1 MIPSGLAA
9 EYQHCSFQKV
19 WNGLEGDYVGFKT
32 TRVVTMKMC
41 SAYESSNGN
50 TKCSSGNDYYYMSM
64 DMGAYVNLRRTAI
77 EEKKEKYCDMCDEC
91 PDADEEERRRLD
103 DEALY
108 DATFCSACY
117 NTCAEDDEDEDDA
130 TAITWD
136 TLVNYIGDGEDA
148 SCNQLEP
155 LYATYDSEGEEINY
169 YAGIACEGTSGL
181 QLSVFTDAY
190 CTTFSDKTIYEI
202 TGMTY
207 DSSILEPLYD
217 SSLKTCDLA
226 IGYSQQ
232 EWYVDGMNANDE
244 VYEGTA
250 TDYCTNI
257 WAASAHCGF
266 GNFATTNTEDVRLC
280 NFITAILKGQY
291 IESGDIELQGEN
303 AHGFAVLNG
312 ATKSQK
318 VALGVFVPFTVFIGV
333 YASYLYGLIHTESVK
348 NFGATKGA
356 GMLEMNRVGGP
367 TGSVAMA

>member
-1 MIPSGLAA
+1 
-9 EYQHCSFQKV
+9 
-19 WNGLEGDYVGFKT
+19 
-32 TRVVTMKMC
+32 MKIC

-50 TKCSSGNDYYYMSM
+50 TKCSSGNDYFYTSM

-77 EEKKEKYCDMCDEC
+77 EEDKEKYCDMCDEC
-91 PDADEEERRRLD
+91 PEVDAEERRKLEED
-103 DEALY
+103 AQLY
-108 DATFCSACY
+108 DATFCSACV
-117 NTCAEDDEDEDDA
+117 NTCAEDEDGDDEDA

-155 LYATYDSEGEEINY
+155 LYATYDSDGEEINY

-190 CTTFSDKTIYEI
+190 CSTFSEKTIYEI

-217 SSLKTCDLA
+217 SSLQTCDLA
-226 IGYSQQ
+226 IGYTQQ
-232 EWYVDGMNANDE
+232 EWYVDGMNVNDE
-244 VYEGTA
+244 VYEGTS

-266 GNFATTNTEDVRLC
+266 GDFATTNTEDVRLC

-348 NFGATKGA
+348 NFGANKGA

-367 TGSVAMA
+367 TGSVAMAQCC